1 MLYVYTGGNMKII
14 KFFTFL
20 YIIFLFL
27 LKPAYAENLP
37 AWIISPDMSGYS
49 YCATGSAPKNS
60 NFSLQKKIARM
71 NAMSELSKTIE
82 ISISN
87 QLDIKSNVESS
98 NNKQINVDKDI
109 SSTSRQRSNAVI
121 SNASELDSFLDNNTG
136 IYYLRMCIK

>member
-1 MLYVYTGGNMKII
+1 MLYVYKGGNMKII

-27 LKPAYAENLP
+27 LKPSYAENLP
-37 AWIISPDMSGYS
+37 AWILSPDMQGYS

-60 NFSLQKKIARM
+60 NFTLQKKIARM

-82 ISISN
+82 ISVSN
-87 QLDIKSNVESS
+87 QLDIKSQVESS
-98 NNKQINVDKDI
+98 DNKQIKADKDI
-109 SSTSRQRSNAVI
+109 SSSSRQRSNAVI
-121 SNASELDSFLDNNTG
+121 NNASELDSFLDNNTG

>member
-1 MLYVYTGGNMKII
+1 MLYVYIGGNMKII
-14 KFFTFL
+14 KYYTFL

-27 LKPAYAENLP
+27 LKPSFAENLP
-37 AWIISPDMSGYS
+37 EWILSPDMPGYT

-60 NFSLQKKIARM
+60 NFALQKKIARM
-71 NAMSELSKTIE
+71 NTMAELSKTIE

-87 QLDIKSNVESS
+87 QLDIKSKVESS
-98 NNKQINVDKDI
+98 DNKQINVDKDI